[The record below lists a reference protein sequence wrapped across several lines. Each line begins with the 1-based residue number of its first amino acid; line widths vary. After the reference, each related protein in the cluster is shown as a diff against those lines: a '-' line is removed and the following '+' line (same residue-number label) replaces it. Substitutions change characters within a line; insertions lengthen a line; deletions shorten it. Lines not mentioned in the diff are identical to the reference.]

1 MLAEAKLFH
10 VLLPLNKSDE
20 LHGLLGMPCSRG
32 NDKNIGFCGGHGGT
46 GMLRFLRKS
55 GRPVLEIGRG
65 IVLDKII
72 HPNPLHDHGD
82 FSIKEG
88 VIG

>member
-1 MLAEAKLFH
+1 
-10 VLLPLNKSDE
+10 
-20 LHGLLGMPCSRG
+20 
-32 NDKNIGFCGGHGGT
+32 
-46 GMLRFLRKS
+46 MLRFLRKS